1 MRIIVDADATP
12 SLKEIALISKDNN
25 IECHMFCDYNHVIN
39 IEGVIT
45 HYISEGF
52 QAVDISISNFLK
64 ENDVLITQDY
74 GLACI
79 ALSKKAKCINPN
91 GTIYTNNNI
100 DNLLEQRY
108 VNILNRKKKIHTK
121 NIKKRTK
128 ETNDLFLLNLQKLI
142 NNFKT

>member
-1 MRIIVDADATP
+1 MDADATP
-12 SLKEIALISKDNN
+12 SLKEIALISKNNN
-25 IECHMFCDYNHVIN
+25 IECHMFCDYSHTLN
-39 IEGVIT
+39 IEEAIIN
-45 HYISEGF
+45 YISEGG
-52 QAVDISISNFLK
+52 QAVDIAISNFITK
-64 ENDVLITQDY
+64 GDILITQDY

-91 GTIYTNNNI
+91 GTIYTDKNI

-142 NNFKT
+142 R